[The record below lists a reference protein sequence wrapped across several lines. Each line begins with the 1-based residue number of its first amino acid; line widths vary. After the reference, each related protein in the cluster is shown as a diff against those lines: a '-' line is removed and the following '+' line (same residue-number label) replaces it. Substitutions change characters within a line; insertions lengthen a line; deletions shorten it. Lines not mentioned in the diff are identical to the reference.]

1 MTRPDHFLPICTY
14 TISIPL
20 LLCDSTCTLQPSPD
34 DHAVAYQQ
42 PAGGQIKAF
51 WQDQNDDE
59 EDLRLEDSM

>member
-1 MTRPDHFLPICTY
+1 MLSVGDDAFN
-14 TISIPL
+14 
-20 LLCDSTCTLQPSPD
+20 LQQSPD
-34 DHAVAYQQ
+34 EQGVAYQQ